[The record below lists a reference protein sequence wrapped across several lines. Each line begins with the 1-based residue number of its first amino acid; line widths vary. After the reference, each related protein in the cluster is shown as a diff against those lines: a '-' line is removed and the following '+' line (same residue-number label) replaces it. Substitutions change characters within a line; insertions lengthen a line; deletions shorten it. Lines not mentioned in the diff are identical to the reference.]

1 MSLTSPINRMARS
14 GETPEQTLERRRQIR
29 LTALERDRLAIID
42 MTMVADDMD
51 ERIIR
56 RVFEDQNG
64 PRIGR

>member
-42 MTMVADDMD
+42 MTLVADDLV
-51 ERIIR
+51 ERVILGEFDR
-56 RVFEDQNG
+56 QNA
-64 PRIGR
+64 